1 MKTRF
6 ENEIEIEEEKKTK
19 NEKRLWEIV
28 DGSSGSRSTCK
39 LLYREREVW
48 KKKNWRG
55 CERGGGRRK
64 EGGAGG
70 TARLGLNYTYWFIF
84 MCLINEYLN

>member
-1 MKTRF
+1 MKNRF
-6 ENEIEIEEEKKTK
+6 ENEIEIEEEKKKQKTK
-19 NEKRLWEIV
+19 NGYE
-28 DGSSGSRSTCK
+28 K
-39 LLYREREVW
+39 LLMDLVEVEVPVNYCTEREVW